1 MMMLDTLRALA
12 GIVASKDMDDDVKKQ
27 AKEMMVKIMKM
38 IDKDIDI
45 QSQMMKKAS
54 AEMNGI
60 IS

>member
-12 GIVASKDMDDDVKKQ
+12 GIVGHTGMDDEIKEQ
-27 AKEMMVKIMKM
+27 AKKMMIKIMTNL
-38 IDKDIDI
+38 DKDIDI
-45 QSQMMKKAS
+45 QAHMMKKAS